1 MRSHGVSK
9 AFVTAEDGA
18 KGAEGGGGG
27 RAPRGRGRDRRE
39 DEVGGLGQRATCR
52 ATASRRAAERGIVA
66 IKGGSR
72 RVIVG
77 RTVVG
82 APT

>member
-1 MRSHGVSK
+1 M
-9 AFVTAEDGA
+9 TAEDGA

-72 RVIVG
+72 TAQG
-77 RTVVG
+77 DSG
-82 APT
+82 AYGGGSANVERW